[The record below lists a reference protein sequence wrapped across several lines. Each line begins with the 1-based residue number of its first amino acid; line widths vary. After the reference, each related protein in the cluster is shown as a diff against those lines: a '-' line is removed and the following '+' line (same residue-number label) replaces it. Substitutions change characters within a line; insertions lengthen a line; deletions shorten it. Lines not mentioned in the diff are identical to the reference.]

1 MTRAQVSDG
10 TPDERRRA
18 AALCEDIAGGRH
30 IGLLA
35 ALTRD
40 SPRWISCEGLQL
52 QHAHAGAQQ
61 DSHTPVE
68 RLQRAVSVD
77 LD

>member
-10 TPDERRRA
+10 TPDEKRRA
-18 AALCEDIAGGRH
+18 AALCEDIAGGRY

-40 SPRWISCEGLQL
+40 SPRWISCEGLQ
-52 QHAHAGAQQ
+52 HAQAGAQQ
-61 DSHTPVE
+61 DAAVG